1 MSPPTPLEVAR
12 SNFDPVVQLE
22 KLQANVND
30 IVANAYACRRAA
42 AKADVQLGGGLV
54 SAGYADGMS
63 WEDEAQRW
71 HAVADKAQEDVATL
85 KSRIVKLE
93 SDRKADLEAF
103 NSLVRNNDVLKAE
116 LAKLSHSADTIKD
129 IKTQLADAMRTID
142 NLKAELSLA
151 PPQEDAIRISPA
163 LRKHGAKPAACTGI
177 SPYFLSPP
185 NTRPPAAPV
194 RADASDGVSRVS
206 APTPNQEEVLVQLPT
221 KPLSVAT
228 VAGAVTN
235 FSKTAKPTDGVGTTK
250 AIYPPAQV
258 AVAKSSNGTQVPIP
272 SDGVVASPDRSNTT
286 NSPSPGTDRSGS
298 TLNSVPSY
306 SSNVNQT
313 AASVSVNE
321 SKAPTVSLDPLQ
333 RDVRPAYAAAL
344 SVKSPNAVDPQFRR
358 RLGFPSSLTPTKPPA
373 VAEMHKAEVKP
384 RTKQRS
390 PTTDCSSSGTLYRKA
405 EPASSVAAT
414 AHAKANGKT
423 LGNEAKPD
431 KGKKKTMR
439 AVEADENRR

>member
-163 LRKHGAKPAACTGI
+163 LRKRMTKQACSV
-177 SPYFLSPP
+177 SPTTSS
-185 NTRPPAAPV
+185 RPP
-194 RADASDGVSRVS
+194 SQMGVSRVS